1 MPTTRHHVESS
12 KFWTVICRTV
22 TSDRFSRWWDC
33 RQHTVLAPD
42 VPGSL
47 PGSPDQV
54 SRRNWPRCRRSK
66 RHPRRQAK
74 SAIRWGFW
82 NGQIGFF
89 NLSFLFRETATTTF
103 SATNHSEK
111 LLLLSLRFNSQIVN
125 KRKAVTKAEPRIRIV
140 KRWFMAKKNSRLK
153 FVKMLEFDPIKIL
166 LCDLNTKTL
175 FRSRKVYSD
184 SVTRWLECSFN
195 IWAFTTTATKKC
207 PMQSTFCQKVGSIF
221 YNTQ

>member
-1 MPTTRHHVESS
+1 MLTTRHHHVESS
-12 KFWTVICRTV
+12 KIWTVICRTV

-89 NLSFLFRETATTTF
+89 NMSFLFRETATTTF
-103 SATNHSEK
+103 SVTNHSEK

-153 FVKMLEFDPIKIL
+153 FVKNARIWSYQNPF
-166 LCDLNTKTL
+166 
-175 FRSRKVYSD
+175 V
-184 SVTRWLECSFN
+184 WLEYENPFSEPKGLFWQCDQMARMFLQYLGIYNNSNKEMPNAIN
-195 IWAFTTTATKKC
+195 ILPKSRFD
-207 PMQSTFCQKVGSIF
+207 FL
-221 YNTQ
+221 